1 MERALGPLTLGT
13 WPTPLEPARRLS
25 VELGLLAD
33 DLWIKRDD
41 LTGLGG
47 GGNKVRKLQHTCA
60 AAIAKG
66 ATTLITCGAAQSNN
80 ARLTAAAGAHLGL
93 DVILVLAGDPDG
105 PTAGNVALDGLL
117 GATVVWAK
125 DADDIEMQ
133 AEAEALAR
141 RLAAK
146 GVVAEVL
153 PYGGSSVEG
162 ARGYVDGGRELLEQ
176 APDLEHVVVAVGSG
190 GTMAGL
196 VHKLGAER
204 VLGVHTGAVADPRS
218 RVQALVDGLADPG
231 RSSRERPSLR
241 LRLDQVGDGYSH
253 LTPESRRALLA
264 AARTEGILLDPVY
277 TGRALAGL
285 KAEIAEGAIRPG
297 QRTVFLHSGGVP
309 GLFGLADLGSF
320 APRSATT

>member
-1 MERALGPLTLGT
+1 MQDALGPLTLGT

-25 VELGLLAD
+25 VELGLLPD

-47 GGNKVRKLQHTCA
+47 GGNKVRKLQYTCA
-60 AAIAKG
+60 TAIAKG

-93 DVILVLAGDPDG
+93 DVVLVLAGDPDS

-117 GATVVWAK
+117 GATVAWVK

-133 AEAEALAR
+133 TEAEALSR
-141 RLAAK
+141 RLGAK

-153 PYGGSSVEG
+153 PYGGSSIEG

-176 APDLEHVVVAVGSG
+176 APDLEHVIVAVGSG

-196 VHKLGAER
+196 VHELGSER
-204 VLGVHTGAVADPRS
+204 VLGVHTGAVADPRG
-218 RVQALVDGLADPG
+218 RVQALVDSLAEPG
-231 RSSRERPSLR
+231 RSSRHPSSLR
-241 LRLDQVGDGYSH
+241 LRVDQVGDGYPH
-253 LTPESRRALLA
+253 LTPESRQALLV
-264 AARTEGILLDPVY
+264 AARTEGIVLDPIY

-285 KAEIAEGAIRPG
+285 KAEIDEGSIRPG
-297 QRTVFLHSGGVP
+297 QRTVFLHSGGLP
-309 GLFGLADLGSF
+309 GLFGLADLGFF
-320 APRSATT
+320 APEDATT